1 MPGVLL
7 AVQLPQDVDRA
18 VAGVHVEDSVHVGAP
33 VDGVP
38 AAQHTRGGGEKNQK
52 RRTGE
57 EVESGSTRSK
67 SLIALRIFLYT
78 VSIHYSIQYVYIAGH
93 FIEHV

>member
-38 AAQHTRGGGEKNQK
+38 AAQHTRGRKIKNGGLGMILAQLGA
-52 RRTGE
+52 RAFFSPHIFDTGS
-57 EVESGSTRSK
+57 VLCS
-67 SLIALRIFLYT
+67 
-78 VSIHYSIQYVYIAGH
+78 VQNV
-93 FIEHV
+93 